1 MLLPLHELPKSA
13 VIFIHVKKRLTDLR
27 PVIVTLMSRHPCFH
41 DMKFNSRRSPVYGTH
56 GMVASSQPL
65 ASMTGVEIL
74 KQGGN
79 AADAAVATAAALN
92 MTEPC
97 STGIGG
103 DAFCLFFDAK
113 TKEVKG
119 LNASGRAPSRLS
131 LEYLADQGITDKLP
145 PTGPHTVTVPGAAA
159 GWVDTIEHFG
169 TMTMKEVLAPAI
181 KLGEEGF
188 PVSPITARSW
198 KRGIP
203 KLKNGPHYEEMLK
216 DGEAPRAG
224 EIMKNENLAR
234 TFREVAEHG
243 KAGFYEGRIAE
254 EIVKVLTPMGGV
266 MTVEDLK
273 NHYSTFPDPITTN
286 YKGLDVYEIPPNG
299 QGITALIA
307 LNILEEYDFTGIPHG
322 STKHLHTLIEA
333 MRLAFADSRWYVA
346 DPDVTRVPVQ
356 ELISK
361 EYGDRRRTLIDPEK
375 ATIDVERGSPVTG
388 SDTVYFCVVDGMGNA
403 CSFIISNYAG
413 FGTGI
418 IPKGCGFT
426 LQNRGY
432 GFSLDPEHPNR
443 LEPKKRPYHTI
454 IPGMLLKDD
463 ELYAPFG
470 VMGGFMQPQGHTQVV
485 VNMVD
490 YRMNPQEA
498 LDAGRFCILDGTS
511 GGKVHIED
519 GISVEVMSELTGM
532 GHEVVPCSGWRR
544 GYFGRGQIIHRNS
557 DTGVLTAGSDP
568 RADGCAIGW

>member
-1 MLLPLHELPKSA
+1 MIQTNRESA
-13 VIFIHVKKRLTDLR
+13 
-27 PVIVTLMSRHPCFH
+27 IVSFMSPQSGSHG
-41 DMKFNSRRSPVYGTH
+41 MKFNSRRSPVYGTH

-65 ASMTGVEIL
+65 ATMAGIEIL

-79 AADAAVATAAALN
+79 AADAAVAVAAALN

-113 TKEVKG
+113 TKKVKG
-119 LNASGRAPSRLS
+119 LNASGRAPAALN
-131 LEYLADQGITDKLP
+131 LEYLAEHGITGRLP
-145 PTGPHTVTVPGAAA
+145 PTSPHAVTVPGAAA
-159 GWVDTIEHFG
+159 GWVDTIKHFG
-169 TMTMKEVLAPAI
+169 SKTMPEVLAPAI

-188 PVSPITARSW
+188 PVSLLTARAW
-198 KRGIP
+198 DLGIP
-203 KLKNGPHYEEMLK
+203 KLKNGPHYEEMLLN
-216 DGEAPRAG
+216 GRAPRAG
-224 EIMKNENLAR
+224 EIMKNVNLAR

-254 EIVKVLTPMGGV
+254 EIVRVLEPMGGV
-266 MTVEDLK
+266 MSVDDLK
-273 NHYSTFPDPITTN
+273 NHYSTFPEPVSTN

-307 LNILEEYDFTGIPHG
+307 LNILEEFDFTDVPHG
-322 STKHLHTLIEA
+322 STRHLHTLIEA
-333 MRLAFADSRWYVA
+333 IRLAFADTRWYVA
-346 DPDVTRVPVQ
+346 DPDVTDVPVQ

-361 EYGDRRRTLIDPEK
+361 EYAAKRRKLIKPNK
-375 ATIDVERGSPVTG
+375 ASVDVVKGSPVAG

-403 CSFIISNYAG
+403 CSFIISNYNG

-432 GFSLDPEHPNR
+432 GFSLDPGHPNQ
-443 LEPKKRPYHTI
+443 LEPNKRPYHTI
-454 IPGMLLKDD
+454 IPGMLMQDG

-490 YRMNPQEA
+490 YGMNPQEA
-498 LDAGRFCILDGTS
+498 LDAGRFCILDGMS
-511 GGKVHIED
+511 GGKVYIED
-519 GISVEVMSELTGM
+519 EISVETMSELSGM

-544 GYFGRGQIIHRNS
+544 GMFGRGQIIHRNPVS
-557 DTGVLTAGSDP
+557 GVLTAGSDP

>member
-1 MLLPLHELPKSA
+1 
-13 VIFIHVKKRLTDLR
+13 
-27 PVIVTLMSRHPCFH
+27 
-41 DMKFNSRRSPVYGTH
+41 MKFNSRRSPIYGTR

-65 ASMTGVEIL
+65 ASMAGIDIL

-79 AADAAVATAAALN
+79 AADAAVAVAACLN

-113 TKEVKG
+113 TKNVKG
-119 LNASGRAPSRLS
+119 LNASGRAPAALS
-131 LEYLADQGITDKLP
+131 LEYLAERGITDRLP
-145 PTGPHTVTVPGAAA
+145 PDSPYTVTVPGAAA
-159 GWVDTIEHFG
+159 GWVDTVEKFG
-169 TMTMKEVLAPAI
+169 TMTLSEVLAPAI
-181 KLGEEGF
+181 RLGEEGF
-188 PVSPITARSW
+188 PVSPITARAW
-198 KRGIP
+198 EWGVP
-203 KLKNGPHYEEMLK
+203 KLMNGPHSEELLIN
-216 DGEAPRAG
+216 GRAPRAG
-224 EIMKNENLAR
+224 EIMKNKNLAR
-234 TFREVAEHG
+234 TFRALAEHG
-243 KAGFYEGRIAE
+243 KAGFYEGRVAE
-254 EIVKVLTPMGGV
+254 EIVRVLESMGGV
-266 MTVEDLK
+266 MTLEDLK
-273 NHYSTFPDPITTN
+273 NHYNTFPEPITTN

-307 LNILEEYDFTGIPHG
+307 LNIIEEYDFTDIPHG
-322 STKHLHTLIEA
+322 SAQHLHILIEA
-333 MRLAFADSRWYVA
+333 MRLAFADARWYVA
-346 DPDVTRVPVQ
+346 DPEVTPVPVE

-361 EYGDRRRTLIDPEK
+361 EYAAKRRALIKPSK
-375 ATIDVERGSPVTG
+375 ASVDVEKGSPIAG

-403 CSFIISNYAG
+403 CSFIISNYQG

-443 LEPKKRPYHTI
+443 LEPNKRPYHTI
-454 IPGMLLKDD
+454 IPGMLLQDG

-485 VNMVD
+485 VNLVD
-490 YRMNPQEA
+490 YGMNPQEA

-511 GGKVHIED
+511 KGKIYIED
-519 GISVEVMSELTGM
+519 DIGVEVMSELAGM
-532 GHEVVPCSGWRR
+532 GHDVVPCSGWRR
-544 GYFGRGQIIHRNS
+544 SIFGRGQIIHRNPDS
-557 DTGVLTAGSDP
+557 GVLTAGSDP